1 MRLFWKSITTKR
13 RAGRFPTMRPLRR
26 LTGRIAGLLV
36 AESLPTVFAV
46 MVRVV
51 LGAAETERGVLELL
65 HPEALQARAEMSI
78 ANRYGIGR
86 G

>member
-1 MRLFWKSITTKR
+1 MTKR
-13 RAGRFPTMRPLRR
+13 RASRFPTMRPLRR

-36 AESLPTVFAV
+36 AVSSPTVFAV
-46 MVRVV
+46 MVRVD

-65 HPEALQARAEMSI
+65 QPEELQARAEMSI